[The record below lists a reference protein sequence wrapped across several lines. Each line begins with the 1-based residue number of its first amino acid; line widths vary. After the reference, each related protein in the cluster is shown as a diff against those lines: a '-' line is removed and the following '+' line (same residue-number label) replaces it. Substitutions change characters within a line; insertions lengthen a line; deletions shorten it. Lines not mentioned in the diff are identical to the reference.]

1 MPRSAGESIPKYRKH
16 RGSGQAVVTISG
28 RDHYLGPHDTKTSK
42 REYDRLVGEWLA
54 SGRSPGYGVSQH
66 DLTIAELLASYK
78 RFAKTY
84 YGTGAK
90 SEYFHYVRV
99 SRPIA
104 ELYGRTSAVA
114 FGPLQFKTVRERLIS
129 EGCSRPYVNA
139 LMQRVARI
147 FRWAAGEAMIPPDV
161 PAALSMVG
169 GLRRGRTEAHET
181 EPVQPVSDDAVEATL
196 PELPRVVAD
205 MVRLQRLT
213 AARPAEICS
222 LRSRDLDRS
231 EEVWTYQPQK
241 HKTQHHGKTRKIFI
255 GPKGQAILL
264 RYLARD
270 AETFCFRPC
279 DSEEKRRAEVHAKRK
294 TPLSYGN
301 QPGSRQAKRGKRRA
315 KRQPGERYVTDS
327 YRRAIHRGCDRAF
340 PHPELVSINKSDLT
354 AVQREALRN
363 WQSSKRWSPN
373 QLRHSAA
380 TEVRRE
386 FGLEAAQIILGHSA
400 ASVTEIYAE
409 RDSAKGLEVA
419 AKIG

>member
-28 RDHYLGPHDTKTSK
+28 RDHYLGPHGTKTSK
-42 REYDRLVGEWLA
+42 FEYDRLVGEWLA
-54 SGRSPGYGVSQH
+54 SGRSLGYGVSQN

-99 SRPIA
+99 SRPIG
-104 ELYGRTSAVA
+104 ELYGRTLAVA

-129 EGCSRPYVNA
+129 EGCSRSYVNA

-181 EPVQPVSDDAVEATL
+181 EPIQPVSDETVEATL
-196 PELPRVVAD
+196 VELPEVVAD

-222 LRSRDLDRS
+222 LRPYDLDRS
-231 EEVWTYQPQK
+231 DEVWTYQPQK
-241 HKTQHHGKTRKIFI
+241 HKTQHHGKSRLIFI

-264 RYLARD
+264 RYLVRD
-270 AETFCFRPC
+270 AEAYCFRPA
-279 DSEEKRRAEVHAKRK
+279 DSEDKRRAAVHAKRK
-294 TPLSYGN
+294 TPLGYGN
-301 QPGSRQAKRGKRRA
+301 KPGSKQAKRGKRRA
-315 KRQPGERYVTDS
+315 QWQPGDRYVTDS
-327 YRRAIHRGCDRAF
+327 YRRAIHRACDRAF
-340 PHPELVSINKSDLT
+340 PHPELGSIKKADRT
-354 AVQREALRN
+354 TEQQTEVQS

-380 TEVRRE
+380 TEIRAK
-386 FGLEAAQIILGHSA
+386 FGLEEAQVILGHSSA
-400 ASVTEIYAE
+400 DVTQVYAE
-409 RDSAKGLEVA
+409 RDLSKGIEVA
-419 AKIG
+419 KQIG

>member
-28 RDHYLGPHDTKTSK
+28 RDHYLGPHGTKTSK
-42 REYDRLVGEWLA
+42 HEYDRLVGEWMA
-54 SGRSPGYGVSQH
+54 SGRSLAYGVSQH

-99 SRPIA
+99 SRPVV
-104 ELYGRTSAVA
+104 ELYGRTPAVA

-129 EGCSRPYVNA
+129 EGGSRSYVNA

-147 FRWAAGEAMIPPDV
+147 FRWAAAEAMIPPDV
-161 PAALSMVG
+161 PAALSMVS
-169 GLRRGRTEAHET
+169 GLRRGRTEAPET
-181 EPVQPVSDDAVEATL
+181 DPVQPVSDDTVEVTL
-196 PELPRVVAD
+196 RELPKVVAD

-222 LRSRDLDRS
+222 LRPCDLDRS
-231 EEVWTYQPQK
+231 GEVWTYHPQK
-241 HKTQHHGKTRKIFI
+241 HKTQHHGKTRQIFI

-264 RYLARD
+264 RYLVRD
-270 AETFCFRPC
+270 AEAYCFRPV

-294 TPLSYGN
+294 TPLSHGN
-301 QPGSRQAKRGKRRA
+301 KPGSKQAKRGKRRA
-315 KRQPGERYVTDS
+315 KWQPGECYATDS
-327 YRRAIHRGCDRAF
+327 YRRAIHRACDRAF
-340 PHPELVSINKSDLT
+340 LHPELGKIKKANLT
-354 AVQREALRN
+354 TKQREELCR

-386 FGLEAAQIILGHSA
+386 FGLEAAQVILGHSA
-400 ASVTEIYAE
+400 AAVTEIYAE
-409 RDSAKGLEVA
+409 RDMAKGAEVA
-419 AKIG
+419 LRIG